1 MVPMIAFKNNC
12 LFRKTIFLKTKKSQD
27 LTLKPHSED
36 EAAQFNMIVCEMKL
50 PFATQTY
57 KTSTILKSVLTQKI
71 EASLHIQS

>member
-1 MVPMIAFKNNC
+1 MVPIVAFKNNC

-50 PFATQTY
+50 PFAT
-57 KTSTILKSVLTQKI
+57 
-71 EASLHIQS
+71 